1 MAQPKIVNAGV
12 KALLSMPLTHRIASK
27 DVMILRF
34 RGRKTGRRYSLPVG
48 YHRGRDSVLTTTDDR
63 WWRNLHPEG
72 QVRILIRRK
81 WFSAAAAAL
90 PEHDQAIAGMTELV
104 AASERYAG
112 WLRIGKEPD
121 GTPSRT
127 DVEREFAG
135 GRIPIRF
142 TRLTP
147 STGKI

>member
-1 MAQPKIVNAGV
+1 MAQPEIVNAGV
-12 KALLSMPLTHRIASK
+12 KALLSMPLTHRIGSK
-27 DVMILRF
+27 DVRILRF
-34 RGRKTGRRYSLPVG
+34 RGRKTGRRYSFPVG
-48 YHRGRDSVLTTTDDR
+48 YHRGPESVLTTTDDR

-72 QVRILIRRK
+72 PVRILIRRK
-81 WFSAAAAAL
+81 WFSATAAAL
-90 PEHDQAIAGMTELV
+90 PEHDKAIAGITELV

-112 WLRIGKEPD
+112 WLKVGMESD

-142 TRLTP
+142 TGLAP